1 MLHLYTH
8 VIPCSGFVRL
18 GSTTCTNTQYQPA
31 KHGGDAMLGRSSWS
45 CFQDTSQ
52 SQGSEFSTSKTWL
65 SSGVMGVT
73 SEQVTEQPSTSVN
86 GFNDCLVET
95 CWNRDKQNGQN
106 KRDRSWRSFL
116 RAASCDLMVHHST
129 TAVATHVSCL
139 LNKVSIH
146 IFIIFTWPNS
156 VEFQLNSGGERSQ
169 PSARHSAWR
178 CAGITW
184 TALGCF
190 GISTPRFQNRRTCAI
205 EQRRTAMKNY
215 EQNQQHGQRPMRS
228 LHLCVSLA
236 VLPLTLDAWLESFM
250 LSARTIQAS

>member
-1 MLHLYTH
+1 MLSPVQVSFGL
-8 VIPCSGFVRL
+8 VL
-18 GSTTCTNTQYQPA
+18 QPA
-31 KHGGDAMLGRSSWS
+31 QTHNINPPNTVEMQCLEDLA
-45 CFQDTSQ
+45 
-52 SQGSEFSTSKTWL
+52 EAVSKIH
-65 SSGVMGVT
+65 
-73 SEQVTEQPSTSVN
+73 P
-86 GFNDCLVET
+86 
-95 CWNRDKQNGQN
+95 NR
-106 KRDRSWRSFL
+106 RVLSFL
-116 RAASCDLMVHHST
+116 RPRLGFLLEWWEWPLSKSQNSRQHPSTVSMIALSKHVETGTNRTGKTNVTEAEEVSFVLPVVTSWSITPQPQLPHMSAA
-129 TAVATHVSCL
+129 
-139 LNKVSIH
+139 
-146 IFIIFTWPNS
+146 IIFTWPNS

>member
-1 MLHLYTH
+1 MLHLHTH

-45 CFQDTSQ
+45 
-52 SQGSEFSTSKTWL
+52 GY
-65 SSGVMGVT
+65 
-73 SEQVTEQPSTSVN
+73 P
-86 GFNDCLVET
+86 
-95 CWNRDKQNGQN
+95 NR
-106 KRDRSWRSFL
+106 RVLSFL
-116 RAASCDLMVHHST
+116 RPRLGFLLEWWEWPLSKSQNSRQHPSTVSMIAFSKHVETGTNRTGKTNVTEAEEVSFVLPVVTSWSITPQPQLPHMSAACST
-129 TAVATHVSCL
+129 KSAYTSLSSLHGQIQW
-139 LNKVSIH
+139 N
-146 IFIIFTWPNS
+146 FNW
-156 VEFQLNSGGERSQ
+156 GERSQ
-169 PSARHSAWR
+169 PCARHSAWR

-190 GISTPRFQNRRTCAI
+190 GISTLRFQNRRTCAI

>member
-1 MLHLYTH
+1 MLSPVQVSFGLVLQPAQTH
-8 VIPCSGFVRL
+8 NINPPNTVEMQCLEDLAEAVSKIHPNRRVLSFLRPRL
-18 GSTTCTNTQYQPA
+18 GFLLEWWEWPLS
-31 KHGGDAMLGRSSWS
+31 K
-45 CFQDTSQ
+45 SQ
-52 SQGSEFSTSKTWL
+52 NS
-65 SSGVMGVT
+65 
-73 SEQVTEQPSTSVN
+73 QPSTSVN